1 MQTVADFRT
10 YTLISDLANAHD
22 TSARRPTRELQP
34 GPQFLLCLIHEA
46 HWR

>member
-22 TSARRPTRELQP
+22 TSARRAHP
-34 GPQFLLCLIHEA
+34 GAATWAAISALPHS
-46 HWR
+46 